1 MDKMLAST
9 SLHVENCGDLYRGLA
24 RLCHD
29 DREVPRAVIVCV
41 DGLGKAEMEF
51 FSIVSRTC
59 PRIYVYVYGD
69 QRSASRIAAAIDLGA
84 TGEATDDV
92 IRNLAATVTQ
102 PAAESP
108 RPALPRIVRPEEP
121 AVEALV
127 SAQVPKDSPSS
138 LVGLDHSAPAVSD
151 EPPVTAPSEPAATA
165 LAEPSTKLADKPDGR
180 QQVDD
185 EASQDS
191 VRVPWR
197 RYKGGPVRKGP
208 QQRMPPSDDAK
219 ATEHAKSRA
228 PAHEPL
234 LTEEELQALIG
245 DDIAAITPDSHDAGE
260 PGERNDGGGLS

>member
-24 RLCHD
+24 RLCRE
-29 DREVPRAVIVCV
+29 DREVPRAVILGV

-51 FSIVSRTC
+51 FSIVSRTR
-59 PRIYVYVYGD
+59 PRTYVYVYGD

-102 PAAESP
+102 PA
-108 RPALPRIVRPEEP
+108 
-121 AVEALV
+121 VEALV

-138 LVGLDHSAPAVSD
+138 LAGLDHSAPTVSD

-165 LAEPSTKLADKPDGR
+165 LAEPSTKLADKPDGH
-180 QQVDD
+180 QQVGD

-208 QQRMPPSDDAK
+208 QQRKPPSDDAK

-260 PGERNDGGGLS
+260 PSEQNDGGGPS